1 MARVLSWV
9 FRRPVSSAKWN
20 RKISS
25 RKKNLIEMC
34 KSFMYKRKNRG
45 PRTGPCGTPKLTLSR
60 SDKIPSIET
69 YCILFVRQ
77 DLNQS

>member
-1 MARVLSWV
+1 
-9 FRRPVSSAKWN
+9 
-20 RKISS
+20 
-25 RKKNLIEMC
+25 MC